1 MGRERIQT
9 DCKSIVTLP
18 DTSLL
23 LLLPPTNP
31 VKFFLATAPAN
42 WQPGQIIRRY
52 YLPTEEFISC
62 VLWKGLYHITGT
74 DIVRCISFRF
84 EAFGRSIKN
93 RKKFEEGIFSDL
105 RGLKCNSDAVLE
117 SPKSPF
123 LEFLYKNSC
132 IRTQKKQKVYY
143 WFSVPHDRLFVDALE
158 RDMRRELNN
167 LEPTTEAH
175 AEPAKSFNFDLNES
189 LYEQLM
195 KVTNGDGLPPVGT
208 LPGGGQ
214 STQGAVQ
221 TGGGGQGP
229 GGQGPGQVPG
239 QGGQG
244 GPGVSPMVN
253 GSSAPPEP
261 TGQISSQTAAN
272 QSAYALSDYL
282 STPTEYLTSMQQQL
296 QNQIQLNQQQM
307 ASNPEYNQMVQ
318 LGGSIL
324 HGQQQ
329 HLQLQQNQQHLQ
341 QNQQHLQQNPQQ
353 QGHHLQQLQQNT
365 QQHQQ
370 NQNQQPELPKD
381 KDSNNS
387 DPQSD
392 FPLDYFPP
400 TNPMDLPYLDSL
412 YEQAPLSATYAAFPF
427 DQSMNAATAALMSQQ
442 QGQGQQGGHGG
453 QGQHA
458 GHHAGGVGPHAPG
471 PNSSTTAQPPKYPSS
486 IIPDYPDYELEH
498 QTYIINGKVIHG
510 TDYRQNM
517 VIKTPLFWDFVDSKD
532 GGPGGQGGAGG
543 PQGQQQQQQGQQQS
557 LAQTHDSPDEN
568 ESKKRTSSEFERDD
582 RGLKRAKPDSET
594 QEPPSTGGTSVH
606 DENNESY
613 MLQSG
618 PPVSD
623 VPKSYRNTS
632 LAASLARNGIS
643 KKGKVPPPLSL
654 VKPGGGGYGGG
665 GPGGPGVVHHG
676 HGHGHVPGG
685 GHVGPTH
692 DSTGTSEYS
701 TVIGEDGL
709 PHYVQRE

>member
-1 MGRERIQT
+1 MS
-9 DCKSIVTLP
+9 SIRDMLP
-18 DTSLL
+18 QLARDALAQ
-23 LLLPPTNP
+23 
-31 VKFFLATAPAN
+31 VDDMKFFLATAPAN

-195 KVTNGDGLPPVGT
+195 KVTNGEGIPAVGS

-214 STQGAVQ
+214 S
-221 TGGGGQGP
+221 
-229 GGQGPGQVPG
+229 GQVQA
-239 QGGQG
+239 QGSA
-244 GPGVSPMVN
+244 PPVVN
-253 GSSAPPEP
+253 GSAPPENQP
-261 TGQISSQTAAN
+261 TGQIASQTVAN
-272 QSAYALSDYL
+272 NSAYALSDYL

-324 HGQQQ
+324 HGQQA
-329 HLQLQQNQQHLQ
+329 HPSQQPPQQSQ
-341 QNQQHLQQNPQQ
+341 QSQPQQ
-353 QGHHLQQLQQNT
+353 QQQQQQ
-365 QQHQQ
+365 QQHKIKEE
-370 NQNQQPELPKD
+370 NDE
-381 KDSNNS
+381 S
-387 DPQSD
+387 SD

-400 TNPMDLPYLDSL
+400 SNMDMPYLDQL

-427 DQSMNAATAALMSQQ
+427 DQTMNAATALMTQQ
-442 QGQGQQGGHGG
+442 QGPQ
-453 QGQHA
+453 A
-458 GHHAGGVGPHAPG
+458 APPAPG
-471 PNSSTTAQPPKYPSS
+471 APGKQYPSS

-517 VIKTPLFWDFVDSKD
+517 VIKTPLFWDFVDGKD
-532 GGPGGQGGAGG
+532 G
-543 PQGQQQQQQGQQQS
+543 PQPLPPSSQPQ
-557 LAQTHDSPDEN
+557 DSSDES

-582 RGLKRAKPDSET
+582 RGVKRAKSAVFDKSDET
-594 QEPPSTGGTSVH
+594 HPHNPQSQAESSVH
-606 DENNESY
+606 EEPNEQY

-618 PPVSD
+618 PHVSE

-632 LAASLARNGIS
+632 LAASLARNGIT

-654 VKPGGGGYGGG
+654 AKPGMAPQPVY
-665 GPGGPGVVHHG
+665 PGHHG
-676 HGHGHVPGG
+676 HAQ
-685 GHVGPTH
+685 GPPH
-692 DSTGTSEYS
+692 DAGGTSEYS
-701 TVIGEDGL
+701 TIIGEDGL

>member
-1 MGRERIQT
+1 M
-9 DCKSIVTLP
+9 
-18 DTSLL
+18 
-23 LLLPPTNP
+23 
-31 VKFFLATAPAN
+31 
-42 WQPGQIIRRY
+42 
-52 YLPTEEFISC
+52 
-62 VLWKGLYHITGT
+62 LWKGLYHITGT

-195 KVTNGDGLPPVGT
+195 KVTNGEGIPAVGT

-214 STQGAVQ
+214 SGV
-221 TGGGGQGP
+221 GP
-229 GGQGPGQVPG
+229 GGVGLPGGGVPGVGGPGGPGAG
-239 QGGQG
+239 QGHG
-244 GPGVSPMVN
+244 GPGVVN
-253 GSSAPPEP
+253 GSVPPEGP
-261 TGQISSQTAAN
+261 TGQIASQTVAN

-329 HLQLQQNQQHLQ
+329 H
-341 QNQQHLQQNPQQ
+341 PQQ
-353 QGHHLQQLQQNT
+353 QQQQQP
-365 QQHQQ
+365 HQQ
-370 NQNQQPELPKD
+370 QQQQTKVKEEGD
-381 KDSNNS
+381 
-387 DPQSD
+387 DPQSSD

-400 TNPMDLPYLDSL
+400 TNIDMPYLDSL

-427 DQSMNAATAALMSQQ
+427 DQSMNAATALMTQQ
-442 QGQGQQGGHGG
+442 QGHPAGSGQPP
-453 QGQHA
+453 A
-458 GHHAGGVGPHAPG
+458 APNTSAPG
-471 PNSSTTAQPPKYPSS
+471 KQYPSS

-517 VIKTPLFWDFVDSKD
+517 VIKTPLFWDFVENKD
-532 GGPGGQGGAGG
+532 GQGAQHPMPPSSQ
-543 PQGQQQQQQGQQQS
+543 PQAAS
-557 LAQTHDSPDEN
+557 HDSSDES
-568 ESKKRTSSEFERDD
+568 ESKKRTSAEFERDD
-582 RGLKRAKPDSET
+582 RGIKRAKSGVFDKQQDTDT
-594 QEPPSTGGTSVH
+594 QSDAGSVH
-606 DENNESY
+606 EENNESY

-618 PPVSD
+618 PHISE

-632 LAASLARNGIS
+632 LAASLARNGIT

-654 VKPGGGGYGGG
+654 AKPGMGGAAQPVFHGGGGHHGLGQVGHG
-665 GPGGPGVVHHG
+665 GPHSGP
-676 HGHGHVPGG
+676 
-685 GHVGPTH
+685 H
-692 DSTGTSEYS
+692 DTAGTSEYS
-701 TVIGEDGL
+701 TIIGEDGL